1 MHTIPLC
8 IMTGIMTKDLEL
20 TRCQYSRFSI
30 TPYFSP
36 ASQNTLFSVSLP

>member
-1 MHTIPLC
+1 
-8 IMTGIMTKDLEL
+8 MTGIMTKDLEL